1 MGDRKRPVHESR
13 ANLGRGINSNNNLIN
28 LSVTEQT
35 ANEGVVVPVI
45 DNPPSSGGSGRANWK
60 RRVDT
65 HVLPHGDIDAFCII
79 DVANI
84 SVEDR

>member
-1 MGDRKRPVHESR
+1 M
-13 ANLGRGINSNNNLIN
+13 
-28 LSVTEQT
+28 
-35 ANEGVVVPVI
+35 VPVI

-79 DVANI
+79 DVANL
-84 SVEDR
+84 SVEDREPTCLHVISLLRGHPISLDGAIKIAISTCNT